1 MELIF
6 TADHE
11 QLGAGLRRL
20 LEKHAPSREV
30 RRVMATPEGVDAAL
44 WERLV
49 REMDLAALALPVAH
63 GGAGFGAP
71 ELMVVQE
78 ELGRALACVPFF
90 SSIVQSAQL
99 LAALDDRAVN
109 DEYLPAIAQGRL
121 RVALAATEADGVWEN
136 SAPATRARREGNG
149 WVLEGAKSFVVD
161 GMGAGLLLVT
171 AQAEEGLSVF
181 AVAADASG
189 VTRQAMPVLD
199 ATRPMAELQL
209 HAVPARLIGTAG
221 GAGTALAST
230 HDLALIALSAELLGV
245 AQRCLEMSTEY
256 ARVRYQFG
264 RPIGSFQ
271 AIKHKCA
278 SMLMAVECCRSAVCY
293 GAWAA
298 ARQPAEL
305 PMAASLAKAVA
316 SDNGFLCA
324 AENIQ
329 VHGGI
334 GFTWEFDAQ
343 LYFKRAKS
351 LQLLLGDGACHR
363 ERWFA
368 VQQGRAQA

>member
-11 QLGAGLRRL
+11 QLGASLRRL
-20 LEKHAPSREV
+20 LEKHAPTGEV
-30 RRVMATPEGVDAAL
+30 RRVMAGDGVDAAL
-44 WERLV
+44 WTRLV
-49 REMDLAALALPVAH
+49 REMDLAALALPVAY
-63 GGAGFGAP
+63 GGAGFGMA
-71 ELMVVQE
+71 ELAVVQE

-90 SSIVQSAQL
+90 STIVQAAQL
-99 LAALDDRAVN
+99 LAALGDQAVN

-121 RVALAATEADGVWEN
+121 RVALAATEADGLWEN
-136 SAPATRARREGNG
+136 PAPATRARRAGHG
-149 WVLEGAKSFVVD
+149 WMLEGAKSFVVD
-161 GMGAGLLLVT
+161 GLGAGLLLVT
-171 AQAEEGLSVF
+171 AQTREGLSVF
-181 AVAADASG
+181 AVTADAPG
-189 VTRQAMPVLD
+189 LARQAMPVLD

-209 HAVPARLIGTAG
+209 QSVPARLVGAAG
-221 GAGTALAST
+221 GAAAALAHA
-230 HDLALIALSAELLGV
+230 HDLALVALAAELLGV
-245 AQRCLEMSTEY
+245 AQRCLEMSTDY

-278 SMLMAVECCRSAVCY
+278 NMLMAVECSRSAVGY

-298 ARQPAEL
+298 DRQPAEL

-316 SDNGFLCA
+316 SDCGFQCA
-324 AENIQ
+324 ADNIQ

-351 LQLLLGDGACHR
+351 LQLLLGDGAHHR
-363 ERWFA
+363 ERHFA
-368 VQQGRAQA
+368 AQHGAARA